1 MVEVCRDQGRI
12 QAGDKEAPID
22 EWELELKEGPEEEFD
37 TLRRELEKGLGLKG
51 WEKSK
56 FARAMELLA

>member
-1 MVEVCRDQGRI
+1 MKKGS
-12 QAGDKEAPID
+12 
-22 EWELELKEGPEEEFD
+22 EEDFD